1 MLTESL
7 YGGIDQSSSLDRDV
21 DFTQRET
28 EWEAA
33 FLRDINTPKLDPD
46 MSSGDW
52 TARAIFLGDTIKGKS
67 ATITL
72 TLPAAAGD
80 QTLTLKLVKIV
91 VSKG

>member
-1 MLTESL
+1 
-7 YGGIDQSSSLDRDV
+7 
-21 DFTQRET
+21 
-28 EWEAA
+28 
-33 FLRDINTPKLDPD
+33 